1 MQFKIQ
7 KQSNLR
13 HIDYIHQMNFGSKM
27 QFVGFEIKTNN
38 FRKLNQVQLLIEE
51 HKINLHAN
59 QLQVEHRFE
68 IQGSHN

>member
-1 MQFKIQ
+1 
-7 KQSNLR
+7 
-13 HIDYIHQMNFGSKM
+13 MNFGSKM